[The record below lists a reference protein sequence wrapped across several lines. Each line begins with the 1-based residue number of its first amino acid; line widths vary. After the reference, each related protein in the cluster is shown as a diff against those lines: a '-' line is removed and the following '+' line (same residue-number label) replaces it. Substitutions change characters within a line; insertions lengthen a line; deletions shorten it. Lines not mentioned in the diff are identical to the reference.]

1 MQIYDF
7 PAEKKTINGSE
18 NYNSALFSYF
28 CKVIKK
34 WKNVSMRKT
43 KILTLALLAVLT
55 AAVGSCGKDEP
66 VTPEKPEEKP
76 VTPDPP
82 TPPAP
87 KVVDYDKHNLK
98 DVAAAAG
105 IKLGASFTYW
115 EYRNNAA
122 VQNILKRDF
131 AAVTFGNEMKH
142 DAIVQQGG
150 AYNFTNADQMVAWA
164 KACGNDL
171 FGHTLGWHSQQQRA
185 YLNNVISASAQNNN
199 ASLLKQNWNFEK
211 GTLEGF
217 TASGFEVFTSLYDVF
232 AGDYAAKAVSD
243 GATLTVDA
251 AIEAGKPYDVSFWAK
266 TLAQEGAVKV
276 VSGDGQE
283 ASTNVSNKWSKY
295 TATFTIESLGDFA
308 FRFTASKDVVI
319 DNIRIIGEGS
329 SGGGGS
335 GEDPTSEAIDFENLT
350 AGGAGQLTSSGLFVQ
365 VNGPDYVSVTDESAH
380 SGTLSLKMDNSSG
393 YAKDSWD
400 IQVVTKSF
408 PVTPGTTYRISWYAR
423 ASKAADFQIDIR
435 GDGDVRYVSSVYNQF
450 PKMGTDWTYQSV
462 DHTVTSGTSLSFAF
476 YGGVE
481 AVTYFLDDIQI
492 APATKA
498 ASASP
503 KAVSNFKASTSL
515 AGELANDAIG
525 FVYRDW
531 VYTMVEHFDVYG
543 WDVVNETFT
552 DWPVDFRNAQ
562 NTTGDNVFV
571 WGRYFKSTKDWV
583 DKAFAYATDALQRNG
598 KTAVLYLND
607 YNLETIDQK
616 RKAYCDYVKG
626 NPQVTGV
633 GTQMHIDMATDDLKN
648 KIVATL
654 TDLKNTGRIVR
665 ISELDI
671 KCTDRNAQ
679 ADLYKFIFE
688 KYLEIVPAA
697 QRGGITIWGI
707 NDKDSWVGENNMPL
721 LYQGANY
728 ARKPAWEALYVYLCE
743 LAGVD
748 PYKE

>member
-1 MQIYDF
+1 M
-7 PAEKKTINGSE
+7 KKIWILVVL
-18 NYNSALFSYF
+18 SAL
-28 CKVIKK
+28 
-34 WKNVSMRKT
+34 
-43 KILTLALLAVLT
+43 AAGAV
-55 AAVGSCGKDEP
+55 SCGKEDLP
-66 VTPEKPEEKP
+66 PITPEKPDDKP

-87 KVVDYDKHNLK
+87 KVVDYDKYNLK
-98 DVAAAAG
+98 DLAAKAG
-105 IKLGASFTYW
+105 LKLGVSFTYW
-115 EYRNNAA
+115 EYRNNAKVA
-122 VQNILKRDF
+122 DILKRDF

-142 DAIVQQGG
+142 DAIVQAGG
-150 AYNFTNADQMVAWA
+150 AYNFTNADAMVGWA
-164 KACGNDL
+164 KDCGNEL

-185 YLNNVISASAQNNN
+185 YLNNVISGAATNNN
-199 ASLLKQNWNFEK
+199 ASLLQRNWNFEA
-211 GTLEGF
+211 GTLDGF
-217 TASGFEVFTSLYDVF
+217 TASGFEAFKSLYDVF

-266 TLAQEGAVKV
+266 TLAKEGTVKT

-283 ASTNVSNKWSKY
+283 AQTSVTTEWKKY
-295 TATFTIESLGDFA
+295 TATFTIESLGEFA
-308 FRFTASKDVVI
+308 FRFTTSKDVVI
-319 DNIRIIGEGS
+319 DNIRILGE
-329 SGGGGS
+329 GGGG
-335 GEDPTSEAIDFENLT
+335 GGQEPTAGVIDFENLM
-350 AGGAGQLTSSGLFVQ
+350 AGPLNSPDLSAI
-365 VNGPDYVSVTDESAH
+365 NGPAYVSVTNETAH
-380 SGTLSLKMDNSSG
+380 SGSLALKMDNSTG
-393 YAKDSWD
+393 YAQESYS
-400 IQVVTKSF
+400 IQVLTKSF
-408 PVTPGTTYRISWYAR
+408 PVTPGTTYRISWYAK

-435 GDGDVRYVSSVYNQF
+435 GDGGTKYYSSTYNQF

-462 DHTVTSGTSLSFAF
+462 DYTVESGTDLSFAF

-481 AVTYFLDDIQI
+481 AVTYYIDDIQF
-492 APATKA
+492 APASSVSSVPRRRA
-498 ASASP
+498 ASSFS
-503 KAVSNFKASTSL
+503 AVTSL
-515 AGELANDAIG
+515 KGELVNDAIG

-531 VYTMVEHFDVYG
+531 VYTMVGHFDAYG

-552 DWPVDFRNAQ
+552 DWPVEFRTAG

-583 DKAFAYATDALQRNG
+583 DKAFAYATDALARNG

-607 YNLETIDQK
+607 YNLETIDAK

-633 GTQMHIDMATDDLKN
+633 GTQMHLDMATSDLEN
-648 KIVATL
+648 KIVASL

-671 KCTDRNAQ
+671 KCTDRTAQ
-679 ADLYKFIFE
+679 ANLYKFIFQ
-688 KYLEIVPAA
+688 KYLEIVPAS

-707 NDKDSWVGENNMPL
+707 NDKDSWVGENNAPL

-728 ARKPAWEALYVYLCE
+728 ARKPAWETLYLYLCE
-743 LAGVD
+743 LAGED